1 MPRSK
6 TDILKDV
13 SARLGPEGL
22 ALLNEMY
29 TAFESEWKDA
39 MVSAPDTDTLRQY
52 QGRVRALREIR
63 MAVKVTD
70 IPEPSVSY

>member
-39 MVSAPDTDTLRQY
+39 MVSAPDADTLRQY